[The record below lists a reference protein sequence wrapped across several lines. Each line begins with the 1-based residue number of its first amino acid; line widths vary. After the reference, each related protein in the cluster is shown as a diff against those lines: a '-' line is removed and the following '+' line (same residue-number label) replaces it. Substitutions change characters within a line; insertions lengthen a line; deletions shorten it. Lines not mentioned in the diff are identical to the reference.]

1 MRFKI
6 IFFTTFLVFALLS
19 FGCGGAEPTNNNQ
32 NAANTPNSNASTTNA
47 NNSLNTTKT
56 PEIATTNDAPT
67 LSPVVKA
74 YCEAMT
80 KKDEAAVRKTYSQET
95 IKSFEEDMKAEG
107 KTSLIEFLVETD
119 AIKDVNQCGARNEK
133 IEGDKAVAEIRNE
146 NMPNGVKIEFVK
158 ENGEWKLTNKAVFDS
173 VKPAETNSAK

>member
-19 FGCGGAEPTNNNQ
+19 FGCGDSAPTVNNQ
-32 NAANTPNSNASTTNA
+32 NSATAPNTNTANTNADNP
-47 NNSLNTTKT
+47 LNTTKT
-56 PEIATTNDAPT
+56 PEVATTNDAPT
-67 LSPVVKA
+67 LTPVVKA
-74 YCEAMT
+74 YCEAMI

-95 IKSFEEDMKAEG
+95 IKSFESDMKEEG

-119 AIKDVNQCGARNEK
+119 AIKDANQCGARNEK
-133 IEGDKAVAEIRNE
+133 IEGDKAIAEIRNE
-146 NMPNGVKIEFVK
+146 NMPNGVKVEFIK